1 MRFVVVAFPVTMP
14 SNDKEATDAAASTSP
29 SDTNVVATNTV
40 ATSEMTPQNH
50 VGLEIQSQEDFR
62 SAASET
68 SQSEHQRDE
77 LFSEKSQPQL
87 HVADKNQNTSS
98 KSLKSSREVRSLC
111 SVNNAGRKESLA
123 LSESSRSKRRPTLD
137 AAKKSYESALSK
149 MTQEI
154 GEFLETYPVNQFVP
168 IEERPETKNRYKV
181 LKERRGALGCE
192 ARDLKGLL
200 QKHGMAQERI
210 EL

>member
-1 MRFVVVAFPVTMP
+1 MERLLRFVVVSFPVTMP
-14 SNDKEATDAAASTSP
+14 STTP

-40 ATSEMTPQNH
+40 AISEMTPQDN
-50 VGLEIQSQEDFR
+50 VGLDIQSQEEFR

-68 SQSEHQRDE
+68 GQSEYQRDE
-77 LFSEKSQPQL
+77 VFSEKSQPQL
-87 HVADKNQNTSS
+87 HVADRNQDTSS

-123 LSESSRSKRRPTLD
+123 MSESSRQKRPTLD

-154 GEFLETYPVNQFVP
+154 NEFLEIYPVTQFFP
-168 IEERPETKNRYKV
+168 
-181 LKERRGALGCE
+181 LKSAPKPKIDIRL
-192 ARDLKGLL
+192 
-200 QKHGMAQERI
+200 
-210 EL
+210 